1 MLCSC
6 FVFLR
11 LVCPMFSVSLECSFS
26 FAPSVLSNVYLRDNY
41 ILVIPILQNEQYFYT
56 AFNPTLHP
64 FNHISYHFNF
74 IVHKMLYKIVTYTS
88 ILKIWGNIVLGLTE
102 GFTKLSAFHAVIFV
116 WCFTLFF
123 FVLRTLWCQFLWIVH
138 FWLPLWYFLTLILD
152 KYYQIWYI

>member
-11 LVCPMFSVSLECSFS
+11 LCALCSGVFIFVS
-26 FAPSVLSNVYLRDNY
+26 PSVFSNVYLRDNY
-41 ILVIPILQNEQYFYT
+41 ILVIPILQNEQYVYR
-56 AFNPTLHP
+56 AFQYFIPTLHP

-88 ILKIWGNIVLGLTE
+88 ILKIWGKIALGLTE

-123 FVLRTLWCQFLWIVH
+123 FVLCTL
-138 FWLPLWYFLTLILD
+138 
-152 KYYQIWYI
+152 

>member
-6 FVFLR
+6 FVFLH

-26 FAPSVLSNVYLRDNY
+26 IAPSVFSNVYLRDKY
-41 ILVIPILQNEQYFYT
+41 ILVILILQNEQYVYT
-56 AFNPTLHP
+56 AFQYFMPSLHP

-74 IVHKMLYKIVTYTS
+74 IVYKMLYKIVTYTP

-123 FVLRTLWCQFLWIVH
+123 FVLRTL
-138 FWLPLWYFLTLILD
+138 
-152 KYYQIWYI
+152 